1 MVRRHPVVL
10 LGHRV
15 HLHED
20 AADGVVSSGTEVLI
34 ALALEPVRGDVAVG
48 SVQAAPHLVLLPA
61 EAEEAAS
68 GGGVGSR
75 KAVAAHP
82 HPERQIVSP
91 ADDSVPVLGNH
102 PHAAQ
107 VVTQEVLHPGAR
119 CTSVPLDENVVSFH
133 SLKSLLSGFFLQR
146 ASILDFKAR
155 LGNRCRVFPI
165 YPLLRASILDFR
177 PRLANRCR
185 VFPVYGPLRAS
196 ILDFRARLANRCST
210 IVATTMNG
218 PPATAVATT
227 RSVSDPILR
236 YLKEE

>member
-133 SLKSLLSGFFLQR
+133 SLKSLLSGFSSSLHRFLILGPDLGIDARFCLFTPSCVHRFLISGPDLGIDAAPSLLQR
-146 ASILDFKAR
+146 
-155 LGNRCRVFPI
+155 
-165 YPLLRASILDFR
+165 
-177 PRLANRCR
+177 
-185 VFPVYGPLRAS
+185 
-196 ILDFRARLANRCST
+196 
-210 IVATTMNG
+210 
-218 PPATAVATT
+218 
-227 RSVSDPILR
+227 
-236 YLKEE
+236 